1 MIAGYKPAKAGRMP
15 ALPLFLARGEAVLTS
30 ALDTGAATT

>member
-15 ALPLFLARGEAVLTS
+15 ALPFLTHGEA
-30 ALDTGAATT
+30 DDFGA